1 MFNKKLKANLK
12 AIDVK
17 IGNLIEELSETEK
30 QEEQEMILVKID
42 DLTKIREKLSNN
54 KVSESYSKE
63 LISGAIGLTS
73 MVLVLRFE
81 KADII
86 TSKAF
91 GLVPNLF
98 KRGN

>member
-1 MFNKKLKANLK
+1 MFNKQLKANIK
-12 AIDVK
+12 KIDVK
-17 IGNLIEELSETEK
+17 IGELMEDLTQAEK
-30 QEEQEMILVKID
+30 PDDQEMILVRID
-42 DLTKIREKLSNN
+42 ELTKVREKLSNN

-91 GLVPNLF
+91 DVAKSMI
-98 KRGN
+98 KRG